1 MDSCTTISQIAA
13 VSHTMYDDFIIRV
26 NKHRRKS
33 GVSRAVR
40 VCCDYIDIH
49 PMEELEL
56 KELAAM
62 VGYTGYYLSRKFKK
76 EMGVS
81 VNAYIRAARLR
92 QERELR
98 HTFSFPGN
106 AL

>member
-1 MDSCTTISQIAA
+1 
-13 VSHTMYDDFIIRV
+13 
-26 NKHRRKS
+26 
-33 GVSRAVR
+33 
-40 VCCDYIDIH
+40 
-49 PMEELEL
+49 MEELEL

-92 QERELR
+92 QARILLTESRMSVQEISDRLHFCSR
-98 HTFSFPGN
+98 SYFADVFLKSEGISPNDYRVMG
-106 AL
+106 AMIR